1 MLIELEQREG
11 LATKRQPWAGSLLLS
26 PALQEGEERV
36 AVMTGV
42 AGLEAEAG
50 LTESSE
56 PGK

>member
-1 MLIELEQREG
+1 MNWNSEKVFP
-11 LATKRQPWAGSLLLS
+11 TKRQPWAGSLLLS